1 MSKIYR
7 NVVVPIPEGARITK
21 QDGRV
26 SIVTEKHYLPDK
38 QYNVD
43 DRKVVGL
50 AISES
55 EMYPNSFFRWKFP
68 EIYAQY
74 SKEELPEHTKSIG
87 LYTASLAIGQGTGL
101 YQSLIDSYGIETS
114 NAIMDFSCFSILS
127 NSNVA
132 MLYHDTMRQQLLY
145 SESLRN
151 DSWFSSFFKDQI
163 NSNQTEEFQKAWAGK
178 CMDAGCKSVWISI
191 DGSNCENHA
200 TKCELAEKGH
210 SKTKNNSDIISYM
223 YAVDAVNATPIA
235 YRVYRGSRVDTR
247 ELNEIIT
254 FLVSYDIDIEG
265 VILDRGFCDADSIKV
280 LKSFGL
286 KYILMMKQ
294 NTLAYETMS
303 LRYGNDIKSKWKYSL
318 DAYGIYGITEK
329 TKLFSKSPEEAY
341 VSLFYDSSN
350 GTARTATFVSK
361 LKKEIRTL
369 SNIMQSG
376 DRPSI
381 PKEYASYISLKKDE
395 GGKYML
401 STDGEAIQ
409 KVMDAKGL
417 SAIACSENMSADD
430 INHLYHLRD
439 ASEKQFMILKSQ
451 LGNDVMRAHYT
462 SGIESRFA
470 VAFVA
475 AIIRNYM
482 MNAAM
487 AAEIATNAVI
497 RELNFL
503 QMHLLHDDAYAY
515 VHTENK
521 KQIRFLAEIGV
532 ALQDLDY
539 VADEENK
546 RLSNAIHTPFHSL
559 PEHNGVTQQGTVRKR
574 PGRPKGSKNLKGTT
588 TKPESVIKRGPGRPK
603 GSKNKPKPE
612 QPRKPGRPKG
622 SKNKPKTL

>member
-7 NVVVPIPEGARITK
+7 NVVVPIPDGARITK

-55 EMYPNSFFRWKFP
+55 EMYPNSFFRWKYP

-87 LYTASLAIGQGTGL
+87 LYAASLAIGQSTGL
-101 YQSLIDSYGIETS
+101 YSSLTDSYGIESS
-114 NAIMDFSCFSILS
+114 NAIMDFACFSILS

-132 MLYHDTMRQQLLY
+132 MLYHDTMRQQLLF
-145 SESLRN
+145 SESLRD
-151 DSWFSSFFKDQI
+151 DSWFSAFFKDQI
-163 NSNQTEEFQKAWAGK
+163 NPNQTAEFQKAWAGK
-178 CMDAGCKSVWISI
+178 CKDTGCRSVWISI
-191 DGSNCENHA
+191 DGSNCDSRA
-200 TKCELAEKGH
+200 VKCELAEKGH
-210 SKTKNNSDIISYM
+210 AKTKNNNEIISYM
-223 YAVDAVNATPIA
+223 YAVDAVNGTPIA

-247 ELNEIIT
+247 ELSEIIA

-265 VILDRGFCDADSIKV
+265 VILDRGFCDDDSIKV
-280 LKSFGL
+280 LNSFGL

-303 LRYGNDIKSKWKYSL
+303 SRYGNDIKSKWKYSL
-318 DAYGIYGITEK
+318 DAYGVYGITEK

-341 VSLFYDSSN
+341 VSLYYDSSN

-361 LKKEIRTL
+361 LKKEIRVL
-369 SNIMQSG
+369 SKKLLSG

-381 PKEYASYISLKKDE
+381 SKEYASYISLDKDKD
-395 GGKYML
+395 GKPVL
-401 STDGEAIQ
+401 LTNEEAIQ
-409 KVMDAKGL
+409 SVMDSKGL
-417 SAIACSENMSADD
+417 SAIASSENMSADD
-430 INHLYHLRD
+430 VNHLYHLRD

-475 AIIRNYM
+475 AIIRNNLM
-482 MNAAM
+482 KAAIVADM
-487 AAEIATNAVI
+487 ATNTVI

-521 KQIRFLAEIGV
+521 KQIRFLAEIGI

-546 RLSNAIHTPFHSL
+546 RLNNAIHSPFHAM
-559 PEHNGVTQQGTVRKR
+559 PEHNGVTQQGNIRKR
-574 PGRPKGSKNLKGTT
+574 PGRPKGSKNLKGTNA
-588 TKPESVIKRGPGRPK
+588 KAEPAIKRGPGRPK
-603 GSKNKPKPE
+603 GSKNKPKQE